1 MKFFIYTL
9 VFATLFVSCKD
20 SNNEQKNA
28 TDINTTKITL
38 EPEQLYGEWRNLS
51 MRVTT
56 AYNTS
61 KSKVEEYSEE
71 NWEQE
76 LKIKPIR
83 TYYKPDGQYF
93 SEYRDLDDVVIGTT
107 SGTWLVKQDSVYLNQ
122 TQPDTLNATYHVQ
135 FHDKNIAT
143 FTAMLD
149 WTRNGKTDDLY
160 IGKQRRVG
168 E

>member
-1 MKFFIYTL
+1 MKFFIYIL
-9 VFATLFVSCKD
+9 ALATLLVSCKQ
-20 SNNEQKNA
+20 SNDEQKN
-28 TDINTTKITL
+28 TPDTNNTEITL
-38 EPEQLYGEWRNLS
+38 QPEQFYGEWRNLS

-61 KSKVEEYSEE
+61 QSAVEEYNEE
-71 NWEQE
+71 NWEKE

-83 TYYKPDGQYF
+83 TYYKPDGKYL
-93 SEYRDLDDVVIGTT
+93 SEYRDLDDTVIGTT
-107 SGTWLVKQDSVYLNQ
+107 SGNWSVKQDSVYLNQ
-122 TQPDTLNATYHVQ
+122 TQPDILKAAYHVQ
-135 FHDKNIAT
+135 FHDKNTAT

-149 WTRNGKTDDLY
+149 WTSNGKTDDLY